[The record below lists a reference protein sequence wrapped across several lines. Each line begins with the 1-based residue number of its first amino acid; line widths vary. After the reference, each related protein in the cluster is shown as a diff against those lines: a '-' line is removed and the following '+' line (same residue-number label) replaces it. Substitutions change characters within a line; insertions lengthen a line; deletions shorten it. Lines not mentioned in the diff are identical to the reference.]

1 MTDVE
6 FKKLAK
12 DLQLLAHKIP
22 EHWGRVQ
29 NDNTDSKID
38 MFSIY
43 DYAQLEV
50 EVQKLTQRE
59 KDYYRRRWYLW
70 RCAQCDEY
78 IFCLNNNVTKNPNKK
93 DQEYDIEFN
102 NDETLRFDVKGT
114 VVPRDFRDNLKAI
127 INEPEDLIEF
137 FYTQQ
142 SKGVRNNLQNRLFII
157 HHSAKEQR
165 REILLR
171 SKWEYKEKVY
181 KEYADYITK
190 QSEFIKYKSCK
201 VDIIYIGEKKN
212 GDLTNF
218 IQSK

>member
-1 MTDVE
+1 MTDFE

-12 DLQLLAHKIP
+12 DLQLLAYKIP
-22 EHWGRVQ
+22 EHCGRVQ

-70 RCAQCDEY
+70 KCAQCDEY
-78 IFCLNNNVTKNPNKK
+78 LFCLNLNVTENPNKK

-114 VVPRDFRDNLKAI
+114 VVPRGFRYNLKAI

-181 KEYADYITK
+181 KEYAEYITK
-190 QSEFIKYKSCK
+190 QSEFIRYKSCK

-212 GDLTNF
+212 GNLTHF

>member
-1 MTDVE
+1 MVVRGV
-6 FKKLAK
+6 L
-12 DLQLLAHKIP
+12 KI
-22 EHWGRVQ
+22 
-29 NDNTDSKID
+29 
-38 MFSIY
+38 
-43 DYAQLEV
+43 
-50 EVQKLTQRE
+50 
-59 KDYYRRRWYLW
+59 
-70 RCAQCDEY
+70 
-78 IFCLNNNVTKNPNKK
+78 
-93 DQEYDIEFN
+93 
-102 NDETLRFDVKGT
+102 
-114 VVPRDFRDNLKAI
+114 
-127 INEPEDLIEF
+127 
-137 FYTQQ
+137 
-142 SKGVRNNLQNRLFII
+142 QNRLFII